1 MAGPAISNGTEC
13 RAQGPALLMMSQP
26 SLPVHPSSGIPPNI
40 HCALD
45 YALMAPRFMSGP
57 VREYIAGGSGQ
68 GITAAANAAAFA
80 RWAVYPRLLRDVTA
94 GHTRISLP
102 GGDLSRPL
110 LLAPLALQTLVHPQ
124 GELETARAAEAA
136 GSCMIASTLS
146 SFSLE
151 AIAGVGEA
159 PRWFQL
165 YFQPDRSSTLDLVRR
180 AEVACYGAIVLT
192 LDAVIQV
199 AGLGALRAGFR
210 MPADVVPA
218 NLKDYPPPARLL
230 LDAGSSRVFRGAM
243 REAPTLDDVDWLL
256 SQTRLP
262 VWIKGVMHPDDA
274 RVLKAGGAAGLVVS
288 NHGGRGL
295 DGAPA
300 SLDALAAVRGAVGG
314 GYPLLFDG
322 GIRSGTDVFKA
333 LALGADAV
341 LIGRLQVYALA
352 VAGALGVAH
361 MLRLLGEELEV
372 CMALAGCATLVD
384 IDRSAL
390 QRITEGGTDDADNH

>member
-1 MAGPAISNGTEC
+1 
-13 RAQGPALLMMSQP
+13 
-26 SLPVHPSSGIPPNI
+26 
-40 HCALD
+40 
-45 YALMAPRFMSGP
+45 MAPRFMPGP
-57 VREYIAGGSGQ
+57 NHEYIAGGSGQ
-68 GITAAANAAAFA
+68 GITTAANAAAFA

-94 GHTRISLP
+94 GHARVSLP
-102 GGDLSRPL
+102 GCALSRPL
-110 LLAPLALQTLVHPQ
+110 LLAPLALQTLAHPQ

-151 AIAGVGEA
+151 TIAPLAGPVK
-159 PRWFQL
+159 WFQL
-165 YFQPDRSSTLDLVRR
+165 YLQPQRETTLDLVRR
-180 AEVACYGAIVLT
+180 AEAAGYGAIVLT
-192 LDAVIQV
+192 LDATIQV
-199 AGLGALRAGFR
+199 AGLRALRAGFR
-210 MPADVVPA
+210 MPADVLPA
-218 NLKDYPPPARLL
+218 NLKDYPQPARQL
-230 LDAGSSRVFRGAM
+230 LDAGASRIFQGAM

-262 VWIKGVMHPDDA
+262 VWIKGVMHSDDA
-274 RVLKAGGAAGLVVS
+274 RALKARGAAGLVVS

-300 SLDALAAVRGAVGG
+300 SLDVLAAVRAAVGPA
-314 GYPLLFDG
+314 YPLLFDG
-322 GIRSGTDVFKA
+322 GIRSGSDVFKA

-352 VAGALGVAH
+352 VAGAPGVAH

-372 CMALAGCATLVD
+372 CMALAGCATLAD

-390 QRITEGGTDDADNH
+390 LRIPEGGADADHH